1 MANFISILS
10 TLIGPTQ
17 LGGWV
22 RAGIAAAGGFLV
34 AHYGMQYWNG
44 DAVISGIG
52 TAASAIVVGFW
63 SSLAKVTAVIPATP
77 VAPAA

>member
-1 MANFISILS
+1 MNSIVSVLS
-10 TLIGPTQ
+10 TLVGPTQ

-52 TAASAIVVGFW
+52 TAASAVVVGLW
-63 SSLAKVTAVIPATP
+63 SSLSKVAVTT
-77 VAPAA
+77 APAST

>member
-1 MANFISILS
+1 MNSFLS
-10 TLIGPTQ
+10 VLTTLVGPTQ

-22 RAGIAAAGGFLV
+22 RAGIAAGGGFLV

-52 TAASAIVVGFW
+52 TALSAVLVGLW
-63 SSLAKVTAVIPATP
+63 SSLGKVAIATP
-77 VAPAA
+77 APAAT

>member
-1 MANFISILS
+1 MNQVLSVLTSIV
-10 TLIGPTQ
+10 GPTQ

-22 RAGIAAAGGFLV
+22 RAGMAAAGGFLV

-52 TAASAIVVGFW
+52 TALSAVIVGLW
-63 SSLAKVTAVIPATP
+63 SSLGKAAVTTTP
-77 VAPAA
+77 TST

>member
-1 MANFISILS
+1 MNSVISVLS
-10 TLIGPTQ
+10 TLVGPTQ

-22 RAGIAAAGGFLV
+22 RAAIAAAGGFLV

-52 TAASAIVVGFW
+52 AAASAVVVGLW
-63 SSLAKVTAVIPATP
+63 SSLSKTVVSTPAP
-77 VAPAA
+77 VA

>member
-1 MANFISILS
+1 MNSVLSVLSSIV
-10 TLIGPTQ
+10 GPTQ

-44 DAVISGIG
+44 DVVISGVG
-52 TAASAIVVGFW
+52 AAISAIVVGLW
-63 SSLAKVTAVIPATP
+63 SSLSKVAVATP
-77 VAPAA
+77 APAP